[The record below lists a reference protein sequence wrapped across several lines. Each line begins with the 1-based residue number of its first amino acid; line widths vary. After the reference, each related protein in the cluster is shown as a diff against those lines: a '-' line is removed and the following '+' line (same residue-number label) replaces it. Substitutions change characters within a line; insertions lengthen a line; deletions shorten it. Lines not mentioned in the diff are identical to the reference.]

1 MSRPKRM
8 LVENLAWSRE
18 SVARDPAFFTR
29 LARGQQPR
37 VLWIGCAD
45 SRVPAERIT
54 NSQPGELFVHRNIAN
69 LVSADDSNVASVLE
83 YAIHV
88 LKVEHV
94 IICGHH
100 CCGGVRAA
108 LSPAALKTPNV
119 NRRIAPL
126 RELAQRAA
134 QELDQIDDFDARA
147 DRLAELNV
155 IEQVRALGD
164 APMIRNAEQKPQVH
178 GWIFGMRDGLLTTLA
193 DAAAATPLELVATA
207 TETPS
212 GAPHAE
218 SAAAATPTLAA
229 VPKPATAAAAPDV
242 DAAAADARG
251 AVNEAAR
258 RPAVATR

>member
-1 MSRPKRM
+1 MSHLKRM
-8 LVENLAWSRE
+8 LVENVAWSRE
-18 SVARDPAFFTR
+18 ISARDTGFFTR
-29 LARGQQPR
+29 LAEGQQPR

-45 SRVPAERIT
+45 SRVPAESIT

-69 LVSADDSNVASVLE
+69 LVSADDGNVLSVLE

-108 LSPAALKTPNV
+108 LSPPVKGIPHV
-119 NRRIAPL
+119 NRHIAPL

-134 QELDQIDDFDARA
+134 PELDMIKDFDARA

-164 APMIRNAEQKPQVH
+164 APMIRNAAQKPQVH
-178 GWIFGMRDGLLTTLA
+178 GWIFRMRDGILTPLA
-193 DAAAATPLELVATA
+193 DTAAAPKLERVATA

-212 GAPHAE
+212 SAPHAV
-218 SAAAATPTLAA
+218 SAGAATPILAA
-229 VPKPATAAAAPDV
+229 VPKPARDPAAPDIN
-242 DAAAADARG
+242 AAAADARE
-251 AVNEAAR
+251 AVIDAAR